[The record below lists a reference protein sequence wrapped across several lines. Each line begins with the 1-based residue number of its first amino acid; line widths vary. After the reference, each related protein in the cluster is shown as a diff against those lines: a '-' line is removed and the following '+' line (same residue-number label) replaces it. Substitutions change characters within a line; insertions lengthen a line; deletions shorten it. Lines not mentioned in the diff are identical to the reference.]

1 VRKIRRIELEDF
13 MSHKNTVLDFADGI
27 TLLSGDNNCGKSA
40 VVVALEG
47 ICGMTKGGW
56 MVRHNAKLAKV
67 TLHLE
72 DEDGTVHVVEWRRKQ
87 KTHGWT
93 VNGVK
98 SDRGEPDDLHDVL
111 RMGEVKKKTGKGS
124 FNVHFAQQK
133 DPIFL
138 LNDTGSHRAEFFTT
152 AGDAQLLLAMR
163 QKLKS
168 KQKEATGRLSQCERE
183 IKISKA
189 RIEALSDVPEMV
201 KSVGELSE
209 RRSGLVEA
217 REKISDMSS
226 MRNSLVLAEVVEKSA
241 QGRVTVLADLP
252 DTPEIKNLDGLR
264 ASLRKMRDSESALV
278 YLNQKVDALKE
289 IPNSLDVVDTS
300 SMENVLQQ
308 LDASV
313 KHLDLTQQIFDTLKK
328 MPEHGPELANTT
340 NLEVELNSLHAH
352 SSELTKREGDLKNID
367 GELKSLQESWKDL
380 MKKNPKCPTCG
391 LILDERHLEGFHD

>member
-1 VRKIRRIELEDF
+1 
-13 MSHKNTVLDFADGI
+13 MSHKKTVLDFADGI

-47 ICGMTKGGW
+47 ICGMTHSGW
-56 MVRHNAKLAKV
+56 MVRHKAKQAKV

-72 DEDGTVHVVEWRRKQ
+72 DEDGTVHLVEWRRKQ

-98 SDRGEPDDLHDVL
+98 SDRGKPDDLHDVL
-111 RMGEVKKKTGKGS
+111 RMGEVKKKTGTGS

-189 RIEALSDVPEMV
+189 RIESLSEVPEMV
-201 KSVGELSE
+201 KSVDELSE
-209 RRSGLVEA
+209 RRAGLIEV
-217 REKISDMSS
+217 REKILDMRG
-226 MRNSLVLAEVVEKSA
+226 MRNSLVLAEAAENSA
-241 QGRVTVLADLP
+241 QDRVTILADLP
-252 DTPEIKNLDGLR
+252 DTPEIENLDELK
-264 ASLRKMRDSESALV
+264 ASLHKIQDSESVLV
-278 YLNQKVDALKE
+278 YLNQKVGAFKE
-289 IPNSLDVVDTS
+289 IPKSLNVVDTTS
-300 SMENVLQQ
+300 IENILQQ
-308 LDASV
+308 LYASL
-313 KHLDLTQQIFDTLKK
+313 KNLDLFKEIFETLKTL
-328 MPEHGPELANTT
+328 PEDGPELANTE
-340 NLEVELNSLHAH
+340 NIEADLNSLHAH
-352 SSELTKREGDLKNID
+352 SSELSKRERELKNID
-367 GELKSLQESWKDL
+367 GELKSLQENWKDL

-391 LILDERHLEGFHD
+391 SILDERHLEGFHDKT